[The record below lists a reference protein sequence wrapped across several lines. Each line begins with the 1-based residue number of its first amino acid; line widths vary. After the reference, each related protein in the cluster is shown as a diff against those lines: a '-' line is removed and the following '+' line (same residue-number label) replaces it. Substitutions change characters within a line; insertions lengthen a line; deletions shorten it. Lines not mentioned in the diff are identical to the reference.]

1 VDFATYLSLFENGE
15 AFVDPK
21 VLPVLAGDVISCP
34 RMGDFMGCNVHLGL
48 VSGDYGRRGKGKKWV
63 LHGEEFMKIEA
74 QLGNSSMFTDMTRYG
89 LDNVFSSLHP
99 TLKGA
104 SPDDAFST
112 IPYEKGF

>member
-1 VDFATYLSLFENGE
+1 
-15 AFVDPK
+15 
-21 VLPVLAGDVISCP
+21 
-34 RMGDFMGCNVHLGL
+34 
-48 VSGDYGRRGKGKKWV
+48 
-63 LHGEEFMKIEA
+63 MKIEA